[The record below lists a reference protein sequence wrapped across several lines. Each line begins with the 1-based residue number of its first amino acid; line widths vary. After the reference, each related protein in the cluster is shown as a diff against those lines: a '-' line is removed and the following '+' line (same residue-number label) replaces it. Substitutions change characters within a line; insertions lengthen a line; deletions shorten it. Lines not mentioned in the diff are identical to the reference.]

1 MLLSSSTDLESPLLQ
16 SSSPENYGAATRPK
30 QARATRGTMRLR
42 ALREHG
48 RVVDF
53 TWESVDPAAARLL
66 HCDPLD
72 LLAKS
77 LSETVSGG
85 PLGHPA
91 LIDRYRRVL
100 EFGNAQ
106 SFAQVHLVDGHQDVV
121 VHRVV
126 RHGDGVAVTLTN
138 LSADRRK
145 QARRLLR
152 GTRGDREATSQRTT
166 Q

>member
-1 MLLSSSTDLESPLLQ
+1 MLATTDYETPLQRCSDGSPFL
-16 SSSPENYGAATRPK
+16 TRP
-30 QARATRGTMRLR
+30 ARTGATAGTMRLR
-42 ALREHG
+42 AVRDRG
-48 RVVDF
+48 RIVDF
-53 TWESVDPAAARLL
+53 TWEAVNLAAAKLL
-66 HCDPLD
+66 SCVPPD
-72 LLAKS
+72 LLAKG

-100 EFGNAQ
+100 EYGNAQ

-126 RHGDGVAVTLTN
+126 RMGDGVAVTLTN

-145 QARRLLR
+145 QAWRLEHGALEPAR
-152 GTRGDREATSQRTT
+152 QKVT

>member
-1 MLLSSSTDLESPLLQ
+1 MLHTDLEPPQLLHGADQAPSP
-16 SSSPENYGAATRPK
+16 STARPK
-30 QARATRGTMRLR
+30 RMRLAPGSMRLR
-42 ALREHG
+42 AVREGG
-48 RVVDF
+48 RIVDF
-53 TWESVDPAAARLL
+53 RWEFVSAAAAALL
-66 HCDPLD
+66 HCTADE
-72 LLAKS
+72 LLGLG

-100 EFGNAQ
+100 EHGNAQ
-106 SFAQVHLVDGHQDVV
+106 SFAQVHVIDGHQDVV

-126 RHGDGVAVTLTN
+126 RMGDGVAVTLTN

-145 QARRLLR
+145 QAWRLEHA
-152 GTRGDREATSQRTT
+152 GHGMREPTQQRTT

>member
-1 MLLSSSTDLESPLLQ
+1 MFSTTDLETPLQQ
-16 SSSPENYGAATRPK
+16 SSDPIRSATRPVR
-30 QARATRGTMRLR
+30 ARATPGTMRLR
-42 ALREHG
+42 AVRERG

-53 TWESVDPAAARLL
+53 SWESVSPAAAKLL
-66 HCDPLD
+66 RCQPPD
-72 LLAKS
+72 LLARG

-100 EFGNAQ
+100 EYGNAQ
-106 SFAQVHLVDGHQDVV
+106 SFAQVHVVDGHQDVV

-126 RHGDGVAVTLTN
+126 RMGDGVAVTLTN
-138 LSADRRK
+138 LSADRR
-145 QARRLLR
+145 QQAWRLEHGELETARRK
-152 GTRGDREATSQRTT
+152 TT

>member
-1 MLLSSSTDLESPLLQ
+1 MLSTTDLETPLQQCSDLMP
-16 SSSPENYGAATRPK
+16 SAPRPVR
-30 QARATRGTMRLR
+30 ARATAGTMRLR
-42 ALREHG
+42 AVRDRG

-53 TWESVDPAAARLL
+53 TWEAVDPAAAKLL
-66 HCDPLD
+66 RCQPPD
-72 LLAKS
+72 LLAKG

-100 EFGNAQ
+100 EHGNAQ
-106 SFAQVHLVDGHQDVV
+106 SFAQVHQIDGHQDVV
-121 VHRVV
+121 LHRVV
-126 RHGDGVAVTLTN
+126 RMADGVAVTLTN

-145 QARRLLR
+145 LAWRLEHGAFEPARRK
-152 GTRGDREATSQRTT
+152 TT

>member
-1 MLLSSSTDLESPLLQ
+1 MLLSSTDLESPLLQ
-16 SSSPENYGAATRPK
+16 RSRPENYVTATRPRH
-30 QARATRGTMRLR
+30 ARATPGAMRLL
-42 ALREHG
+42 ALRECG

-53 TWESVDPAAARLL
+53 TWESVNPAAAKLL
-66 HCDPLD
+66 RCDPLD
-72 LLAKS
+72 LLRKS

-121 VHRVV
+121 IHRVV
-126 RHGDGVAVTLTN
+126 RQGDGVAVTLTN
-138 LSADRRK
+138 LSADRRR
-145 QARRLLR
+145 QARRLLHV
-152 GTRGDREATSQRTT
+152 TRADHQATPERTI

>member
-1 MLLSSSTDLESPLLQ
+1 MLLSPTDLEPPLLQ
-16 SSSPENYGAATRPK
+16 SSSPENYIAAPQPK
-30 QARATRGTMRLR
+30 RARVTPGTMRLR
-42 ALREHG
+42 ALRERG

-53 TWESVDPAAARLL
+53 TWESVNPAAAKLL
-66 HCDPLD
+66 RCDPLD
-72 LLAKS
+72 LLTRS

-152 GTRGDREATSQRTT
+152 GTRGDREATPQRTT

>member
-1 MLLSSSTDLESPLLQ
+1 MLLSTTEVEAPLQQDRSPMP
-16 SSSPENYGAATRPK
+16 SATRPK
-30 QARATRGTMRLR
+30 RTRATPGTMRLR
-42 ALREHG
+42 ALREQG

-53 TWESVDPAAARLL
+53 VWQSVSPAAGKLLRCQPVDLIAR
-66 HCDPLD
+66 
-72 LLAKS
+72 A

-100 EFGNAQ
+100 EYGNAQ
-106 SFAQVHLVDGHQDVV
+106 SFAQVHLIDGRQDVV

-145 QARRLLR
+145 QAWRLEH
-152 GTRGDREATSQRTT
+152 GQPERELQQRTT